1 MFQNKIVQI
10 SYREASGQASS
21 SPEYMHSRN
30 QDSKLEAAKDLAE
43 QRVEG
48 RVEFLKMLGSNY
60 QFKIKE

>member
-1 MFQNKIVQI
+1 MIQNKIVQI
-10 SYREASGQASS
+10 TYREASGQASS

-48 RVEFLKMLGSNY
+48 KVDFLKMIGSNY
-60 QFKIKE
+60 AFKIKD